1 VGSLRDEVRAPL
13 SAHLAIGAAQIGF
26 GLFPVVGKLAFP
38 PRGPFPPFAVA
49 AFRAGFG
56 AASLF
61 LLAELVKAPRV
72 ERRGDYARLAVYAFF
87 GIVLNQ
93 VLYLKGLDLSSATHA
108 GLLVATTP
116 AVAYVL
122 AIIVRR
128 ERASLRPSLGVFLAV
143 LGAAWV
149 VLIRQVTPGKAPT
162 RLGDMLIFLNQA
174 CYAVYLVFVRDVLE
188 RVDPIRAIAWIFVF
202 GAIANVPIGLK
213 EAIEVP
219 WTQIT
224 RADAWHL
231 AFILIFPTS
240 VGYAL
245 NAYALKRAPATL
257 AAIYTSAQ
265 PVIATIGAVWIL
277 DERASV
283 PETIGATALIL
294 VGVTLVALRRVGSS
308 P

>member
-1 VGSLRDEVRAPL
+1 MGSLRDEVRAPL
-13 SAHLAIGAAQIGF
+13 SAHLAIGAAQLGF

-49 AFRAGFG
+49 ALRAAFG

-61 LLAELVKAPRV
+61 LLAEVVKAPRI
-72 ERRGDYARLAVYAFF
+72 ERRSDYGRLAVYAFF

-93 VLYLKGLDLSSATHA
+93 ILYLKGLDLSSATHA
-108 GLLVATTP
+108 GLLAAATP
-116 AVAYVL
+116 AVAYLL
-122 AIIVRR
+122 AIVVRR
-128 ERASLRPSLGVFLAV
+128 ERPRLQPSVGVLLAV

-149 VLIRQVTPGKAPT
+149 VLLRPVVPGQAPT
-162 RLGDMLIFLNQA
+162 RLGDALLFANQA

-188 RVDPIRAIAWIFVF
+188 RVDPLRAIAWIFVF

-213 EAIEVP
+213 EALEVP
-219 WTQIT
+219 WASIS

-231 AFILIFPTS
+231 AFILVFPTS
-240 VGYAL
+240 LGYAL

-257 AAIYTSAQ
+257 AAIYTSSQ
-265 PVIATIGAVWIL
+265 PVFATIGAAWIL
-277 DERASV
+277 GERASV
-283 PETIGATALIL
+283 PETVGATALIL
-294 VGVTLVALRRVGSS
+294 VGVTLVALRRVGST